1 MAIHATVLVA
11 ALSVCGCAGSIDFRN
26 PSAVS
31 SAIKVEYSK
40 QDEATKIDGPEFRQ
54 GYNKLSLHAWRSDR
68 FDLTEYSI
76 AVDAIYFGE
85 PRNYDAAFDLQ
96 GNKFALKSNFRKKD
110 YCDNSGCWQ
119 NENFELSTSRDYLAA
134 NRENDLSIRVNGGSG
149 PYQTFTIP
157 AGYVQA
163 FLSVAK

>member
-1 MAIHATVLVA
+1 MAIYAMVLVA
-11 ALSVCGCAGSIDFRN
+11 ALSVYGCAGSLDFHN

-40 QDEATKIDGPEFRQ
+40 QDEASKITGPELRQ
-54 GYNKLSLHAWRSDR
+54 GYDKLSLHAWRSDR
-68 FDLTEYSI
+68 FDVTEYSI

-85 PRNYDAAFDLQ
+85 PRNYDTAADLQ
-96 GNKFALKSNFRKKD
+96 GNKLAFKSIFRKKD

-119 NENFELSTSRDYLAA
+119 DENFELSTTRDYLAA
-134 NRENDLSIRVNGGSG
+134 NRENDLSIRVNGRSGSC
-149 PYQTFTIP
+149 QTFTIP
-157 AGYVQA
+157 AGYLQA